1 MDSPELRPE
10 DLLHFFQLDE
20 FADDWQALGFD
31 VEQDLWALEIAI
43 MSNPE
48 AGRVIPDTGGL
59 RKLRFARQKER
70 IGKRGGVR
78 VCYVHF
84 KEHWTVLLVVA
95 YGKSEKDD
103 LTAAE
108 KKHIREYIR
117 RAKAWL
123 DERQS
128 SARRGR

>member
-1 MDSPELRPE
+1 MESPELRPE
-10 DLLHFFQLDE
+10 DFLHFYQLDE

-31 VEQDLWALEIAI
+31 VEHDLWNLEMEI
-43 MSNPE
+43 MANPE
-48 AGRVIPDTGGL
+48 AGRVIPETGGL
-59 RKLRFARQKER
+59 RKLRYGRPQDK

-103 LTAAE
+103 LAPAE
-108 KKHIREYIR
+108 KRHIREYIR

-123 DERQS
+123 D
-128 SARRGR
+128 ARKA